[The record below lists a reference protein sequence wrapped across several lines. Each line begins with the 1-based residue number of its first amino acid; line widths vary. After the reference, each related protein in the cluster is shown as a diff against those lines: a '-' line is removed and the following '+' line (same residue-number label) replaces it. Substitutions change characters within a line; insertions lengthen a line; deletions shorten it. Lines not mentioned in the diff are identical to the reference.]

1 MKNRTT
7 LRRVFSL
14 FAFILIVWG
23 FYRFLFRFPETVEE
37 LIFKPIIWLGAT
49 FWVVKKLERKP
60 LSSLGFSSK
69 NLFKSI
75 YLGLF
80 LGVIFA
86 VEGLLTNFLKY
97 GNFSFIQ
104 LTYSQTAFLGAVGL
118 SFATAISEETTFRGY
133 IFNRLSKVWKNEW
146 WANVISTICFALV
159 HLPITI
165 FVLHYSLIEI
175 LIYVFLVAL
184 FGFGSAFLFARTGNI
199 ISSIL
204 MHVFWSWPI
213 ILFR

>member
-1 MKNRTT
+1 MKDKLV
-7 LRRVFSL
+7 LRRVFGL

-37 LIFKPIIWLGAT
+37 LILKPIIWLGAT
-49 FWVVKKLERKP
+49 FWVVKRLEKKP
-60 LSSLGFSSK
+60 LSSLGFTSK
-69 NLFKSI
+69 NLFKSV

-80 LGVIFA
+80 LGAIFA
-86 VEGLLTNFLKY
+86 LEGLLTNWLKY

-104 LTYSQTAFLGAVGL
+104 LPYTQAAFLGAVGL
-118 SFATAISEETTFRGY
+118 SFATAVSEETAFRGY
-133 IFNRLSKVWKNEW
+133 IFNRLFKVWKNEW
-146 WANVISTICFALV
+146 WANIVSTACFALV

-175 LIYVFLVAL
+175 LIYVFLIGL
-184 FGFGSAFLFARTGNI
+184 FGFGSAFVFARTDNL

-213 ILFR
+213 VLFR